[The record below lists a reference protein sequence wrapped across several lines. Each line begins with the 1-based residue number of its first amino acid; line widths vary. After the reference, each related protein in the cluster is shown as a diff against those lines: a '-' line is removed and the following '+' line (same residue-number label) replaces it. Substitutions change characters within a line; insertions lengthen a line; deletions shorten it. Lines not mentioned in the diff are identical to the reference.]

1 MDNSELKKED
11 YVEPDCVLCGTPY
24 GAEIPVKAV
33 PQQRIR
39 AKMDEYME
47 RRDFDGA
54 RRHLLYWMEEAK
66 LGNDLGGLLMLH
78 NEMVGFCRKTGK
90 REEAYESGEEA
101 IRLLG
106 AMGMLQAGSGSDGNA
121 SVSAG
126 TTYIN
131 YATACNVFGDN
142 EKSME
147 LFRKAQEIYENCA
160 NVPEDLIGGL
170 YNNMALT
177 CHALGWYD
185 EALSYY
191 EKALE
196 KMRMVPGGEPEQ
208 AITCLNMADT
218 LEAKNGMEQ
227 AESEIYALL
236 DRAQELLETAGGNEL
251 ISRGY
256 YAYVCGNCAP
266 TFEHFGYFMAADDMK
281 RIAAEF
287 QESRP

>member
-39 AKMDEYME
+39 VKMDEYME

-106 AMGMLQAGSGSDGNA
+106 ALGMLETGGGSDGSA

-131 YATACNVFGDN
+131 YATACNAFGDN

-256 YAYVCGNCAP
+256 YAYVCENCAP